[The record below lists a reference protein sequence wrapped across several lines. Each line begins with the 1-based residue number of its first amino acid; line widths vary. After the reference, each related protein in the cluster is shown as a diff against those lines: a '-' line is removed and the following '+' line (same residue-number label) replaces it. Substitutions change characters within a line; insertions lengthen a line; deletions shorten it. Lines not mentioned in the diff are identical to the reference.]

1 LDKAIILQEL
11 QFKATR
17 SSGAGGQHVNKVA
30 TKIVL
35 NFDLVN
41 SNGLTPQ
48 QKERISKK
56 LIPRL
61 TTEGILILQCD
72 TTRSQHKN
80 KEIVI
85 DRFFEVLKE
94 ALVIPKKRRKTKPSR
109 NSVEKRLKSKQKHA
123 SKKENRKK
131 PKID

>member
-48 QKERISKK
+48 QKERVSKK